1 MEKVKLKLSELTL
14 DPDNAKIHTDAQV
27 QQIVESIRRYGYN
40 DPIGVAGENNM
51 IVEGHGR
58 YRALKILAE
67 EDPKF
72 ECVDCIRL
80 DHLSETQ
87 RKEYAL
93 AHNSTNMATGFDF
106 EKLQE
111 NLKQIGDMEPF
122 GLLIQVDESARVV
135 EDDYEPPAQAPNKVK
150 SGDKWQLGKHTLVCG
165 DSTNPNTVEK
175 VGGGGAFDAL
185 VTDPPYNV
193 NYSGGTERQ
202 LSIVNDNL
210 EDTAFLAFLTTCFK
224 NFAKYL
230 KDGGAFYV
238 WYASREVVNFE
249 KALANAGLLVKQQLI
264 WVKNTFTLGRQD
276 YQWQHEPC
284 LYGWK
289 DGAAHYFTDAR
300 TKSTVQEEDRPENI
314 KKLKKDEL
322 IRFCEQLLAEQN
334 NVSTTICREDKPAR
348 SELHPTMKP
357 VRLMARLIANSTKEG
372 DVVFDGFGGSGSTL
386 IACEQ
391 LNRVCKIIE
400 YDPEYASAIVDRWEK
415 MTGEKAVKLEDGKVR
430 KKDKIL

>member
-1 MEKVKLKLSELTL
+1 MW
-14 DPDNAKIHTDAQV
+14 H
-27 QQIVESIRRYGYN
+27 
-40 DPIGVAGENNM
+40 
-51 IVEGHGR
+51 
-58 YRALKILAE
+58 
-67 EDPKF
+67 
-72 ECVDCIRL
+72 
-80 DHLSETQ
+80 
-87 RKEYAL
+87 
-93 AHNSTNMATGFDF
+93 
-106 EKLQE
+106 
-111 NLKQIGDMEPF
+111 
-122 GLLIQVDESARVV
+122 
-135 EDDYEPPAQAPNKVK
+135 
-150 SGDKWQLGKHTLVCG
+150 
-165 DSTNPNTVEK
+165 
-175 VGGGGAFDAL
+175 
-185 VTDPPYNV
+185 
-193 NYSGGTERQ
+193 
-202 LSIVNDNL
+202 
-210 EDTAFLAFLTTCFK
+210 
-224 NFAKYL
+224 
-230 KDGGAFYV
+230 
-238 WYASREVVNFE
+238 ASRKVVNFE

-264 WVKNTFTLGRQD
+264 WVKNTFTLGQQD

-400 YDPEYASAIVDRWEK
+400 YDPEYASVIVDRWEK

>member
-1 MEKVKLKLSELTL
+1 M
-14 DPDNAKIHTDAQV
+14 
-27 QQIVESIRRYGYN
+27 
-40 DPIGVAGENNM
+40 
-51 IVEGHGR
+51 
-58 YRALKILAE
+58 
-67 EDPKF
+67 
-72 ECVDCIRL
+72 
-80 DHLSETQ
+80 
-87 RKEYAL
+87 
-93 AHNSTNMATGFDF
+93 
-106 EKLQE
+106 
-111 NLKQIGDMEPF
+111 
-122 GLLIQVDESARVV
+122 
-135 EDDYEPPAQAPNKVK
+135 
-150 SGDKWQLGKHTLVCG
+150 
-165 DSTNPNTVEK
+165 
-175 VGGGGAFDAL
+175 
-185 VTDPPYNV
+185 
-193 NYSGGTERQ
+193 
-202 LSIVNDNL
+202 
-210 EDTAFLAFLTTCFK
+210 
-224 NFAKYL
+224 
-230 KDGGAFYV
+230 

-348 SELHPTMKP
+348 SELHSTMKP

-400 YDPEYASAIVDRWEK
+400 YDPEHASVIVDRWEK

>member
-1 MEKVKLKLSELTL
+1 M
-14 DPDNAKIHTDAQV
+14 
-27 QQIVESIRRYGYN
+27 
-40 DPIGVAGENNM
+40 
-51 IVEGHGR
+51 
-58 YRALKILAE
+58 
-67 EDPKF
+67 
-72 ECVDCIRL
+72 
-80 DHLSETQ
+80 
-87 RKEYAL
+87 
-93 AHNSTNMATGFDF
+93 
-106 EKLQE
+106 
-111 NLKQIGDMEPF
+111 
-122 GLLIQVDESARVV
+122 
-135 EDDYEPPAQAPNKVK
+135 
-150 SGDKWQLGKHTLVCG
+150 
-165 DSTNPNTVEK
+165 
-175 VGGGGAFDAL
+175 
-185 VTDPPYNV
+185 
-193 NYSGGTERQ
+193 
-202 LSIVNDNL
+202 
-210 EDTAFLAFLTTCFK
+210 
-224 NFAKYL
+224 
-230 KDGGAFYV
+230 

-348 SELHPTMKP
+348 SEPHPTMKP

-400 YDPEYASAIVDRWEK
+400 YDPEYASVIVDRWEK